1 MPRNAES
8 LPDGKTTMTITLL
21 RLRSF
26 VAVAETRNFDKAA
39 KVVGRSQPAITE
51 HIKTLEQTLGVAL
64 FHRQTRSVRL
74 TSEGEVFQR
83 RIVGFLRDL
92 DGLLSDFSRV
102 VALDNGE
109 VRVGASPTLAC
120 YIFPE
125 IIGSFRKRFPGIT
138 VHFSDESAAALEKM
152 VEDQDLDFYFGPRP
166 SNKSKLKFQVVA
178 EDDYVIVAPR
188 GHPLTKSGCN
198 NVKVLAHH
206 PLLLLRGGTNVRFEI
221 DRFFQRHRLKIKPV
235 AEVSNH
241 FTLGGLVET
250 GCGLTLLPRSAH
262 AVIAHPG
269 TAIVEI
275 PDPKFVRVLGVAT
288 RTDFKSSPAAK
299 AFLSIMI
306 PLVIELLNG
315 RKSMGKRR

>member
-1 MPRNAES
+1 
-8 LPDGKTTMTITLL
+8 MTITLL

-26 VAVAETRNFDKAA
+26 VALADTRSFDKAA
-39 KVVGRSQPAITE
+39 KAVGRSQPAITE
-51 HIKTLEQTLGVAL
+51 HIRTLEEALGVAL

-83 RIVGFLRDL
+83 RIVGLLRDL
-92 DGLLSDFSRV
+92 DGLLSDFTRV
-102 VALDNGE
+102 VDLDNGE
-109 VRVGASPTLAC
+109 VKVGASPTLAC

-138 VHFSDESAAALEKM
+138 VHFSDETAAALEKM
-152 VEDQDLDFYFGPRP
+152 VDDQDLDFYFGPRP
-166 SNKSKLKFQVVA
+166 SNKSKLKFQLVA
-178 EDDYVIVAPR
+178 EDDYVIVAPK
-188 GHPLTKSGCN
+188 GHALTKSGCN

-206 PLLLLRGGTNVRFEI
+206 PLLLMRGGTNVRFEI
-221 DRFFQRHRLKIKPV
+221 DRFFQRHRLRIAPV

-241 FTLGGLVET
+241 FTLGGLVEA

-262 AVIAHPG
+262 PVIAHPG

-288 RTDFKSSPAAK
+288 RADYKPSPAAK
-299 AFLSIMI
+299 AFLSIML
-306 PLVIELLNG
+306 PLVIDLLKE
-315 RKSMGKRR
+315 RKLGGARR